1 MEATGKAAVALA
13 ETSKRL
19 DKVKPRGCLFPSGRI
34 ALKQDGQKVKK
45 CKQKRMLVA
54 FFDQQMKTF
63 E

>member
-1 MEATGKAAVALA
+1 MEATGKAAALA

-19 DKVKPRGCLFPSGRI
+19 DKVKSRGCLLPQGRV
-34 ALKQDGQKVKK
+34 ALVKQDGQKVKK

-54 FFDQQMKTF
+54 LFDQQMKTF